1 MVRVH
6 TSFIEGSG
14 FSRLWEIFRYGRVP
28 MVHIF
33 EAVRQPSS
41 KVLEKHPSKAETGE
55 GYGVLFRVVDSLNN
69 IGTRHGQMI
78 RTCSRTMRQGVLV
91 LIILVSVSG
100 LLIPRLAQADPS
112 RVGQEAA
119 PAPQTDEK
127 TSLIVTQDY
136 FLGPEDVLD
145 ITVWKNADLSKQVTV
160 RPDGRIS
167 LPLIGDITAVGK
179 TAALLSGDIS
189 AKLREYKENPSVSII
204 VKEVNSYA
212 IYVLGEV
219 VKPGKYPLKSKTT
232 LLQAITIASGLTP
245 NAARNKIVVFR
256 FAKDGG
262 GRIKM
267 KASYDDIVLRDG
279 TTQDIELKPGDQIVV
294 PSETMVLMP

>member
-1 MVRVH
+1 MKQSCRK
-6 TSFIEGSG
+6 TM
-14 FSRLWEIFRYGRVP
+14 LP
-28 MVHIF
+28 
-33 EAVRQPSS
+33 
-41 KVLEKHPSKAETGE
+41 
-55 GYGVLFRVVDSLNN
+55 GVLSLV
-69 IGTRHGQMI
+69 IVI
-78 RTCSRTMRQGVLV
+78 C
-91 LIILVSVSG
+91 VSQFA
-100 LLIPRLAQADPS
+100 IPGSAQADPS

-136 FLGPEDVLD
+136 FLGPEGSCLD

-179 TAALLSGDIS
+179 TAAQLSGDIA
-189 AKLREYKENPSVSII
+189 AKLKEYKENPSVSIV

-212 IYVLGEV
+212 MYVLGEV

-262 GRIKM
+262 GRIRM

-279 TTQDIELKPGDQIVV
+279 TTQALN
-294 PSETMVLMP
+294 

>member
-1 MVRVH
+1 MKQSCRK
-6 TSFIEGSG
+6 T
-14 FSRLWEIFRYGRVP
+14 L
-28 MVHIF
+28 
-33 EAVRQPSS
+33 
-41 KVLEKHPSKAETGE
+41 L
-55 GYGVLFRVVDSLNN
+55 
-69 IGTRHGQMI
+69 
-78 RTCSRTMRQGVLV
+78 QGVLAQ
-91 LIILVSVSG
+91 IILVIVSQFVIPG
-100 LLIPRLAQADPS
+100 LVQADPS

-136 FLGPEDVLD
+136 FIGPEDVLD

-167 LPLIGDITAVGK
+167 LPLMGDITAVGK
-179 TAALLSGDIS
+179 TAAQLSGDIS
-189 AKLREYKENPSVSII
+189 AKLKEFKENPSVSII

-232 LLQAITIASGLTP
+232 LLQAITIASGFTP
-245 NAARNKIVVFR
+245 MAAKNKIVVFR

-279 TTQDIELKPGDQIVV
+279 STQDIELKPGDQIVV
-294 PSETMVLMP
+294 ASETMVLMP